1 MDGSYLYITFFAAA
15 VIVVVVSAAA
25 TSVQRP
31 PWLWNIVGVGLF
43 FILPYPH
50 STFWRVVACIVIV
63 FAIMLIDK
71 AIEQWRESVKPK
83 DDD

>member
-1 MDGSYLYITFFAAA
+1 MVVSFYIIFLAAA
-15 VIVVVVSAAA
+15 IIVSVVSAAA

-50 STFWRVVACIVIV
+50 SIFWRVVASIIVV
-63 FAIMLIDK
+63 FAIMLVVK
-71 AIEQWRESVKPK
+71 AVEQWRESKNPK
-83 DDD
+83 DDS